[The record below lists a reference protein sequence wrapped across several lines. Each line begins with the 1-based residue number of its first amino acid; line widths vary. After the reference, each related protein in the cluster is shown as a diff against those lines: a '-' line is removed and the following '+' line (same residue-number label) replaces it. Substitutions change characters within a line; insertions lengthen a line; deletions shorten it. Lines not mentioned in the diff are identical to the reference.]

1 MEITWLGH
9 SSFFIK
15 GKEKSVITDPC
26 HPDFGY
32 PLNKLQADIVTISHF
47 HPGHNCLEGIT
58 NGPKQIKGPGEYEI
72 GKVFV
77 TGIATFHDT
86 EKGGIRGKNTIYV
99 IEIDGINL
107 CHLGDLGHPLSSR
120 LLEEVGPVD
129 ILFLPVGET
138 STISVDI
145 AAEIVK
151 QLNPRI
157 VIPMHYK
164 TQAYGNLQPIDK
176 FLRVMGIHET
186 ETKPKL
192 SLTRSTLPTSMQIVV
207 LDYPKFQ

>member
-1 MEITWLGH
+1 MEISWLGH
-9 SSFFIK
+9 SCFLIK
-15 GKEKSVITDPC
+15 GKEKAVVTDPC

-32 PLNKLQADIVTISHF
+32 PLNKPYADIVTISHF
-47 HPGHNCLEGIT
+47 HSGHSYIEGIT

-72 GKVFV
+72 GKIFV
-77 TGIATFHDT
+77 TGIATFHDN
-86 EKGGIRGKNTIYV
+86 EKGRIRGKNTVYV
-99 IEIDGINL
+99 IEIDGMTL
-107 CHLGDLGHPLSSR
+107 CHLGDLGHSVSSQ
-120 LLEEVGPVD
+120 LLEEIRSIEV
-129 ILFLPVGET
+129 LFLPVGET
-138 STISVDI
+138 STISIEI

-164 TQAYGNLQPIDK
+164 TQSCGNLQPVDK
-176 FLRVMGIHET
+176 FLRRMGIHET

-192 SLTRSTLPTSMQIVV
+192 TLTQSTLPTSMQIVV